1 MMHTPNIQTAANITI
16 TVTTFP
22 TLDAEF
28 KLGAAEKV
36 FKKSAV
42 TNSDMATNCMA
53 PDSSAT
59 EVTAL
64 INLLLVTLETE
75 ADMAHSQMVSVEVWF
90 KSTQDDDLY

>member
-1 MMHTPNIQTAANITI
+1 MMNTPNNQIAANITI

-22 TLDAEF
+22 TLAAEF

-59 EVTAL
+59 EVTSSP
-64 INLLLVTLETE
+64 NLRLFTE
-75 ADMAHSQMVSVEVWF
+75 ADIVHSQTVSVDV
-90 KSTQDDDLY
+90 

>member
-1 MMHTPNIQTAANITI
+1 MMTTPNIQTAANITI

-22 TLDAEF
+22 TFAAEF

-36 FKKSAV
+36 FKKSTA

-59 EVTAL
+59 EVTSL
-64 INLLLVTLETE
+64 PNLRRFTFEIE
-75 ADMAHSQMVSVEVWF
+75 KDIAHSQTVSVDV
-90 KSTQDDDLY
+90 